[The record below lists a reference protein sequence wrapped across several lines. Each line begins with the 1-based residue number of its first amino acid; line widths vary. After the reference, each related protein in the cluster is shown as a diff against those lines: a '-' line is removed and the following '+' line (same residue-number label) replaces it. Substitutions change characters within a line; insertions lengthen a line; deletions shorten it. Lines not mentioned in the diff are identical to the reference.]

1 MGLQEKLVVVEVVVV
16 LVVEMV
22 EVEVK
27 QQIYFL
33 ICDKQMPLVWP
44 VLGDHSIITKLWQT
58 KQSSTGSATD
68 NNIMLTTIKT
78 IIRAMCKVFKAE
90 KYNN

>member
-16 LVVEMV
+16 LVVVEMV

-27 QQIYFL
+27 QQFYFL

-44 VLGDHSIITKLWQT
+44 VLGDHSIITKLIDAKVGET
-58 KQSSTGSATD
+58 SSTSFSKHLTD
-68 NNIMLTTIKT
+68 WNT
-78 IIRAMCKVFKAE
+78 AAAE
-90 KYNN
+90 G